1 MMHRKLNGREL
12 ELLGILQEECAEVI
26 QIISKIRRFGI
37 DSTYHEGTS
46 NHYLLNLE
54 IADVLAVIKMLSD
67 TTDTVID
74 REAIDERIPTKIDKV
89 NHFIQFQ

>member
-1 MMHRKLNGREL
+1 MMNRKLNGREM

-37 DSTYHEGTS
+37 DSTFHEGQS
-46 NHYLLNLE
+46 NHDLLNME
-54 IADVLAVIKMLSD
+54 IADVLAVVKMLSD
-67 TTDTVID
+67 TPDTVID

-89 NHFIQFQ
+89 NHYIQYQ